1 MSVNGVLYVHTMNSI
16 FPSCTMYSSIISRAT
31 HIEYKIAIGHCY
43 SYSSVN
49 IYFQWPQL
57 QECCDFENPL
67 GTVEEWSFTHKMNK
81 FWSLNIFRFLLGV
94 FDERDWLVCG
104 NEPGPSGGQII
115 IIVIVQF
122 NWQKDTE
129 KSFL

>member
-1 MSVNGVLYVHTMNSI
+1 M
-16 FPSCTMYSSIISRAT
+16 IIYTLDEQILVS
-31 HIEYKIAIGHCY
+31 K
-43 SYSSVN
+43 
-49 IYFQWPQL
+49 YFQ
-57 QECCDFENPL
+57 
-67 GTVEEWSFTHKMNK
+67 
-81 FWSLNIFRFLLGV
+81 IFVGV

-122 NWQKDTE
+122 NWQKDTV